1 VRVKPGAKSTFVSI
15 NHGQVNVS
23 VTAQAREGKANAA
36 CRKALAK
43 ALDLRASAFTLIRGE
58 HSRVKIFR
66 LTGIA
71 PAELAVKLA
80 RLPP

>member
-1 VRVKPGAKSTFVSI
+1 VKPGAKSTFVSI

-23 VTAQAREGKANAA
+23 VTAQAREGKANEA

-43 ALDLRASAFTLIRGE
+43 ALGLAPSTVKLMRGTR
-58 HSRVKIFR
+58 SRVKIFE
-66 LTGIA
+66 LKGMT
-71 PAELAVKLA
+71 PAEDAVKLA

>member
-1 VRVKPGAKSTFVSI
+1 VKPGARSTFVAI
-15 NHGQVNVS
+15 NHGQVTVS
-23 VTAQAREGKANAA
+23 VTAQAREDKANVA

-43 ALDLRASAFTLIRGE
+43 ALGLAPSAVKLIRGE
-58 HSRVKIFR
+58 HSRVKIFG